1 MLRGFAICA
10 LLSFTFSV
18 NALKLTLKQDL
29 SQLQEQLSPE
39 EIGQFLHSIKDL
51 PKLSE
56 YLDPIRSPAPFDLLF
71 YYNHYG
77 CRESRVFNMDRIR
90 FIMTYANL
98 SRNDRLI
105 LLNGNCIINWPDL
118 LEIPMYDL
126 SFLLEMFPESNPLLQ
141 IETFETF
148 EETSNVFDWKQL
160 KKKHPQRL
168 TLFLDKA
175 AKYREEFHFVPFIDN
190 LFHKK
195 ILNSSDFPASFDRI
209 KLISPIAVGK
219 CFEAK
224 PRSKRKWKACK
235 KMILVSR
242 HNYNDFSSRDS
253 FYWSLNILTVF
264 IYHRDDATVEE
275 IQSHLNLLLK
285 SCKWYQVELISFL
298 KNVSKLLSGLV
309 FKSDE
314 IDRNLITRMFEEMC
328 KLKWSD
334 EDDGIIEESHEQLP
348 TSSWSDSSDSI
359 LMAVEFFNW
368 IERNSQ
374 IFKVSKTKLKKWLKL
389 IHSGLAKRRNRKYR
403 DYFVEFLEEADIWT
417 FKKFIQ
423 NNYESE
429 KPSNGLLRVF
439 KKLSWIKCKNK
450 VDFLKSFLSPDIRI
464 KQLRRVSFNHPH
476 LVQKQNEIEIYFHEN
491 SIFTKKTFNRIFNSL
506 LDNDLLVYPLKIDLS
521 ASPFV
526 SESFKQNINLETILK
541 KFWTFLGAHDNG
553 FVNYHSDLPGY
564 PSQFLPLPWIHPNVS
579 LVMGCVMTLALLH
592 GIKLT
597 DWSPKREFFDSI
609 FEDLTLKPI
618 ELVDDDEES
627 DIDSN
632 FCYFNEGHFLSFN
645 GMVQYSLSIS
655 RLLKDDVVFIPLPVL
670 SRQYKKLSAITK
682 KWLKNYQNYLFSNEK
697 TNDLFNA
704 HSDEVK
710 ISKLFR
716 LIEDKTSISL
726 GNLALNLKDKIDLQI
741 MMLSLSDFEEISIFD
756 VYSFLDQLVCDE
768 DDEDE
773 ANLSAYVDILF
784 KFQSSSFFLG
794 IQPLTRYLTSEEAYN
809 MIFLQ

>member
-1 MLRGFAICA
+1 M
-10 LLSFTFSV
+10 
-18 NALKLTLKQDL
+18 
-29 SQLQEQLSPE
+29 
-39 EIGQFLHSIKDL
+39 
-51 PKLSE
+51 
-56 YLDPIRSPAPFDLLF
+56 
-71 YYNHYG
+71 
-77 CRESRVFNMDRIR
+77 
-90 FIMTYANL
+90 
-98 SRNDRLI
+98 
-105 LLNGNCIINWPDL
+105 
-118 LEIPMYDL
+118 
-126 SFLLEMFPESNPLLQ
+126 
-141 IETFETF
+141 
-148 EETSNVFDWKQL
+148 

-618 ELVDDDEES
+618 ELVDDDDES